1 MPGID
6 PQIGICRGGRM
17 ASIRPYRRWGM
28 RYHSHGL
35 YFFISS
41 AAQRTP
47 STAAVMMP
55 PA

>member
-1 MPGID
+1 MSGHRLSGYRAVSCKLRAGHARPLRAYQSIIG
-6 PQIGICRGGRM
+6 PQ
-17 ASIRPYRRWGM
+17 
-28 RYHSHGL
+28 
-35 YFFISS
+35 FFISS